1 MRVIKRLKSADSGY
15 ESLQKGPEVLCCD
28 SCIGLDLILGVGK
41 IVEEIAVVCH
51 NGICQNFHPGVA
63 GSDDFRN
70 G

>member
-51 NGICQNFHPGVA
+51 N
-63 GSDDFRN
+63 
-70 G
+70 